1 MVVLKRSVCV
11 GEGVQFCPQKT
22 FVSVYRQFLVVTTE
36 GDAAGM
42 LLTILQCTG
51 QPPTTK
57 SYRLQK
63 VNSAKEPCVSVTAGH
78 SAGQRTRGRDEV
90 AQDEAG

>member
-1 MVVLKRSVCV
+1 M
-11 GEGVQFCPQKT
+11 F
-22 FVSVYRQFLVVTTE
+22 
-36 GDAAGM
+36 GDISGCHNWRGM
-42 LLTILQCTG
+42 LWTPNEQRPRMMLNILQCTG

-63 VNSAKEPCVSVTAGH
+63 VNSAKEPCVSITAGH